1 MVATCVQARVA
12 STSFT
17 IQFPMA
23 RGKKA
28 ETNGIE
34 WKPRGNN
41 RVAFYPGND
50 SNQAPVVIEQ
60 EVKGTVVR
68 NFLHGREDKKY
79 GYGLHVE
86 IGVEDTARIKGVIAT
101 DHLSTTRPQYKWP
114 VSEHDNV
121 ARFTAKVE
129 QVHVDYTS
137 VWDGRSG
144 KPCGSTVPVHE
155 RTGLKVELLTIGSKV
170 LVEYT
175 FAGYNIESGEG
186 NVGCSLKLKSVWLV
200 EDASE
205 GFVF

>member
-1 MVATCVQARVA
+1 MVATCGQARVA

-34 WKPRGNN
+34 WKPRGYN

-86 IGVEDTARIKGVIAT
+86 IGVEDVARIKDVIAT
-101 DHLSTTRPQYKWP
+101 DHLSSTKPQYKWP
-114 VSEHDNV
+114 VSEQDNV
-121 ARFTAKVE
+121 RSEDKKYGYGLHVE
-129 QVHVDYTS
+129 
-137 VWDGRSG
+137 
-144 KPCGSTVPVHE
+144 
-155 RTGLKVELLTIGSKV
+155 IG
-170 LVEYT
+170 
-175 FAGYNIESGEG
+175 
-186 NVGCSLKLKSVWLV
+186 V
-200 EDASE
+200 EDVARIKDVIATDHLSSTKPQYKWPVSE
-205 GFVF
+205 QDNV